1 MDEKFDGLGARI
13 LEDLL
18 VVLPLE
24 LAGSSESVVVL
35 VLPHLL
41 RSSSEDDGSTS
52 FLEQKAADETES
64 SVDDE
69 LNPCGKKTRRRKGAR
84 RDQSKRERR
93 EVRGVLSCLE
103 TKLEFLYYQTLA
115 LPLHPLG
122 CTLLY
127 VIERKWL
134 TLDPTPSL
142 SCENESRV
150 HWSRDGTEDRRES
163 EH

>member
-1 MDEKFDGLGARI
+1 MDEKSDGLGARI

-69 LNPCGKKTRRRKGAR
+69 LNPCGKKNKKAKGTEERSVQTRETGSAR
-84 RDQSKRERR
+84 RSELLSNKA
-93 EVRGVLSCLE
+93 GVSILSNLGSSSSSSR
-103 TKLEFLYYQTLA
+103 LYSPLYY
-115 LPLHPLG
+115 
-122 CTLLY
+122 
-127 VIERKWL
+127 RKKMAYIGSNAIPFL
-134 TLDPTPSL
+134 
-142 SCENESRV
+142 
-150 HWSRDGTEDRRES
+150 RE
-163 EH
+163 